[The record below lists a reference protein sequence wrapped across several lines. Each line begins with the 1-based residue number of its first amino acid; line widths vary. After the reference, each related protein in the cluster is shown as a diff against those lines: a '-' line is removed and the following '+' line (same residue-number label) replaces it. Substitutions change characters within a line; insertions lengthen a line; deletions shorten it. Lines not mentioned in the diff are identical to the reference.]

1 MTLNHGSGER
11 ETAMADFWYL
21 LWELNAVGVSKVFRL
36 IGVMDRYTQLPHSKV
51 KYKFILVLEGVVP
64 AVANVIARTPYS
76 VLMTARADFF
86 V

>member
-1 MTLNHGSGER
+1 MS
-11 ETAMADFWYL
+11 L
-21 LWELNAVGVSKVFRL
+21 LSKVFRL
-36 IGVMDRYTQLPHSKV
+36 IGVLDRFTQLPHSKV
-51 KYKFILVLEGVVP
+51 EYKFILVLEGVVP